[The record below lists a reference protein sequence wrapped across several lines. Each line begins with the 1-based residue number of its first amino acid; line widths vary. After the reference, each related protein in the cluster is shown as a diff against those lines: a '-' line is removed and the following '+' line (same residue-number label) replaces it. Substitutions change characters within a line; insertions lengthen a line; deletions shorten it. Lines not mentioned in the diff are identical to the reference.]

1 MSCGLSSCAQSRV
14 PNGSYAR
21 SGAVSLDSICGL
33 LRSLR
38 SSEPYLRQF
47 YVPEG
52 LFSDL
57 AIGKYASTNDVFHR
71 VHGWEL
77 FL

>member
-57 AIGKYASTNDVFHR
+57 AIMASY
-71 VHGWEL
+71 
-77 FL
+77 